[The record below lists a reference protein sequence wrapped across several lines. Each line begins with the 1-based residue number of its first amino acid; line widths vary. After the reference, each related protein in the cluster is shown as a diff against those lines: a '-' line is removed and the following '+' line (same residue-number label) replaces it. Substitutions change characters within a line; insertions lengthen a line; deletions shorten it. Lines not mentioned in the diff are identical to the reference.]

1 MEKAGISRISRL
13 PLAGAGLLVIAACAS
28 VSEPPMAEDP
38 PIIDRTGGVAT
49 GEADVPQCAAEAY
62 QVLVGQP
69 IGEIDTDSL
78 PVPLR
83 IYGPD
88 QMITMDYRPDR
99 MNIVLDADDIVVE
112 VRCG

>member
-1 MEKAGISRISRL
+1 MEKTGLIRALRL
-13 PLAGAGLLVIAACAS
+13 SLVGGGLLLAAGCAS
-28 VSEPPMAEDP
+28 VEKPVMAEDP
-38 PIIDRTGGVAT
+38 PIIDRTGDAVVREPDG
-49 GEADVPQCAAEAY
+49 PLCAAQAY

-69 IGEIDTDSL
+69 VSEIDTDSL

-88 QMITMDYRPDR
+88 QMITMDHRPDR
-99 MNIVLDADDIVVE
+99 MNIVLDEDDVVVE

>member
-1 MEKAGISRISRL
+1 M
-13 PLAGAGLLVIAACAS
+13 GAGMLLAAACAS
-28 VSEPPMAEDP
+28 IEEPPMADEP
-38 PIIDRTGGVAT
+38 PQSEGPPVIDRTGQGRIVDPSRT
-49 GEADVPQCAAEAY
+49 ECAADAY

-69 IGEIDTDSL
+69 ISEVDTDSL
-78 PVPLR
+78 PIPLR

-99 MNIVLDADDIVVE
+99 MNIVLDEDDIVVE